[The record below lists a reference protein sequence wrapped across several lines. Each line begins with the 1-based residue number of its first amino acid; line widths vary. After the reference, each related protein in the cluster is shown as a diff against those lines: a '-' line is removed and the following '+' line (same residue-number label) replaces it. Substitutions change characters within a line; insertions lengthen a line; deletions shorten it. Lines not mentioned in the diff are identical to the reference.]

1 MKLSSFAV
9 LDVSKFLVL
18 IFVFLVDIGIRPPDC
33 LSRLENNLHFA
44 TLIYQMVPSNYSTS
58 WSLADLLAYMRRME
72 PQR

>member
-1 MKLSSFAV
+1 M
-9 LDVSKFLVL
+9 L
-18 IFVFLVDIGIRPPDC
+18 ISVFLVDIGSCSLDY
-33 LSRLENNLHFA
+33 LSQSERLLHFA